1 MPRTLSIVFYMI
13 IFTLLANPVWADCEA
28 YRNLEGRTWVD
39 GTCMETPLG
48 ERWWPHPLWGEG
60 DQAGSTN
67 WYTKP
72 EVVARALAQVKLNRV
87 LKIGQEYSAEM
98 PLLEPRSFS
107 LRIPGG
113 PTGSA
118 LGKNQVVWNDE
129 FLAAEVVRSAP
140 SSTDSGTSA
149 CRSESPETR
158 TRSASTT
165 ALRVPRFSTPTG

>member
-1 MPRTLSIVFYMI
+1 MPRTLSFVFYVI
-13 IFTLLANPVWADCEA
+13 TFTLLANPVWADCEV

-72 EVVARALAQVKLNRV
+72 EVIARALAQVKLNRV

-98 PLLEPRSFS
+98 PLFESRSFS

-113 PTGSA
+113 STGDA
-118 LGKNQVVWNDE
+118 LGKNQVVWRKFSKVKADPDCQ
-129 FLAAEVVRSAP
+129 F
-140 SSTDSGTSA
+140 D
-149 CRSESPETR
+149 PER
-158 TRSASTT
+158 TR
-165 ALRVPRFSTPTG
+165 PRYTGQEIATMIAA